1 MARVLTEAM
10 LNKLVV
16 VGVNHDSASVELRER
31 IAFAP
36 EKVHESL
43 GALIRDTQL
52 SESVILSTCNRT
64 ELYGVLPDNVDGVSA
79 SDQVAQWL
87 AAHHGLDINQLSPS
101 VYRNHGVAAASHL
114 VRVAAGLN
122 SMVLGEPQIF
132 GQMKSAFAVAQEAGA
147 VGFHLNLIF
156 P

>member
-1 MARVLTEAM
+1 MARVLTDAM

-64 ELYGVLPDNVDGVSA
+64 ELYGVLPDDLDGVSA

-87 AAHHGLDINQLSPS
+87 AAYHLS
-101 VYRNHGVAAASHL
+101 
-114 VRVAAGLN
+114 
-122 SMVLGEPQIF
+122 
-132 GQMKSAFAVAQEAGA
+132 
-147 VGFHLNLIF
+147 LIHI
-156 P
+156 

>member
-16 VGVNHDSASVELRER
+16 VGVNHDSAAVELRER

-43 GALIRDTQL
+43 GALIHDTQL

-64 ELYGVLPDNVDGVSA
+64 ELYGVLPDDLDGVSA

-101 VYRNHGVAAASHL
+101 V
-114 VRVAAGLN
+114 
-122 SMVLGEPQIF
+122 
-132 GQMKSAFAVAQEAGA
+132 
-147 VGFHLNLIF
+147 
-156 P
+156 